1 MHDITLYGHM
11 TVDKIF
17 DGFEERQTLG
27 AMANMWRTFKQI
39 APELDVRLCPT
50 SIGEALIYVD
60 RDSSTRYSND
70 VLDIKTKSPII
81 KESKMS
87 HALYINKLSD
97 VSWLPKLPGIISA
110 DVCAGTKV
118 NVDLLQYLD
127 YFFIADEDAFAD
139 ITTMAKLTKGTVI
152 LHTSKSSVISDG
164 KIEKKYTLDDS
175 LYVPKSNVLGA
186 GDMFASS
193 FLYGLN
199 KNLTMDQI
207 QKFAH
212 ETTSSLIKSANDP
225 ENE

>member
-39 APELDVRLCPT
+39 APELDIGLCPT
-50 SIGEALIYVD
+50 SIGEAIVYID
-60 RDSSTRYSND
+60 RDSSTRYSNF
-70 VLDIKTKSPII
+70 VPDIKTNKPII
-81 KESKMS
+81 QQSKIS
-87 HALYINKLSD
+87 HALYINKLLD
-97 VSWLPKLPGIISA
+97 VSWLPTLSGIVSA
-110 DVCAGTKV
+110 DVCAGKR
-118 NVDLLQYLD
+118 VDENLLQYLD

-152 LHTSKSSVISDG
+152 LHTSKSSIVSDG

-193 FLYGLN
+193 FLHAIHTN
-199 KNLTMDQI
+199 KDLESAMSY
-207 QKFAH
+207 AH
-212 ETTSSLIKSANDP
+212 ETTSKLIRI
-225 ENE
+225 ENEKV

>member
-11 TVDKIF
+11 TVDRIF

-39 APELDVRLCPT
+39 APELDIGLCPT
-50 SIGEALIYVD
+50 SIGEAMVYID
-60 RDSSTRYSND
+60 RDSSTRYSNF
-70 VLDIKTKSPII
+70 VPDIKTNKPII
-81 KESKMS
+81 QQSKIS
-87 HALYINKLSD
+87 HALYINKLLD
-97 VSWLPKLPGIISA
+97 VSWLPTLPGIVSA
-110 DVCAGTKV
+110 DVCAGMR
-118 NVDLLQYLD
+118 VDENLLQYLD

-152 LHTSKSSVISDG
+152 LHTSKSSVVSDG

-193 FLYGLN
+193 FLHAIHTN
-199 KNLTMDQI
+199 KDLESAMSY
-207 QKFAH
+207 AH
-212 ETTSSLIKSANDP
+212 ETTSKLIKK
-225 ENE
+225 ENEKI